1 MNRAEILDT
10 AKEYITK
17 DRDATHGDA
26 EANFG
31 LIAAYWSAHLGRNI
45 KPHDVAVMMTLLK
58 LARAKANPA
67 HADNWIDGCGY
78 LACGGEIATANQT
91 KGEPMQCEYGV
102 WKPIG
107 TAPKDRP
114 ILLLTWEDCG
124 PYYTRDVAWW
134 ENDETCDGGGFWSGP
149 LSTLDPLFW
158 TDLPENPPEPEGA
171 E

>member
-1 MNRAEILDT
+1 MGVQVNRADILDT

-26 EANFG
+26 ESNFG

-78 LACGGEIATANQT
+78 LACGGEIADKEKDIHA
-91 KGEPMQCEYGV
+91 KMLSAVRGE
-102 WKPIG
+102 
-107 TAPKDRP
+107 A
-114 ILLLTWEDCG
+114 L
-124 PYYTRDVAWW
+124 
-134 ENDETCDGGGFWSGP
+134 
-149 LSTLDPLFW
+149 
-158 TDLPENPPEPEGA
+158 
-171 E
+171 